1 MRFFPSS
8 GHSRSRFSPA
18 PLFIIALLGVLWWG
32 QVWSQIALSATPLR
46 SLAADRQLYVGTAVA
61 VQPLQSDALYPEV
74 LTREFNAV
82 VPENAMKFEVV
93 HPHPDEYNF
102 KPADAIVELAKAH
115 GMKVRGHTLVWHYQ
129 LPDWVTAQPLTRD
142 QAIDILHDHI
152 DTVVGHFRGQVA
164 DWDVVN
170 EVLNDDGTLRETIWH
185 KAIGPEYIAM
195 AFRWAHAADPQAK
208 LFYNNYGGEMQGP
221 KADAAYALVKRL
233 QQEGVPIDG
242 AGFQM
247 HVGLGNAPA
256 PAAVAANM
264 RRLDELGLEVQ
275 ITEMDVQLQTG
286 TGTEAQKWQAQAEI
300 YGDMLQT
307 CVEAVNCHTFMMWG
321 FTDNYSWIP
330 GYTGN
335 PDNPLIFDRDYQPKP
350 AYDRLMEV
358 LSTPSK

>member
-1 MRFFPSS
+1 MRLFPISR
-8 GHSRSRFSPA
+8 HSRSRFSPV
-18 PLFIIALLGVLWWG
+18 PLFVVAILIVLWWG
-32 QVWSQIALSATPLR
+32 QVWGQIALSATTLR
-46 SLAADRQLYVGTAVA
+46 SLAADHQLYIGAAVA
-61 VQPLQSDALYPEV
+61 VQPLQSDESYLEV

-93 HPHPDEYNF
+93 HPHPDDYNF
-102 KPADAIVELAKAH
+102 QPADAIVDLAKAN
-115 GMKVRGHTLVWHYQ
+115 GMKVRGHTLVWHHQ
-129 LPDWVTAQPLTRD
+129 LPDWVTAEPLTRD
-142 QAIDILHDHI
+142 QAIEILHDHI
-152 DTVVGHFRGQVA
+152 ETVVGHFRGQVA

-170 EVLNDDGTLRETIWH
+170 EVLDEDGTLRETIWR

-221 KADAAYALVKRL
+221 KADAAYALVKQL
-233 QQEGVPIDG
+233 QQDGVPIDG

-247 HVGLGNAPA
+247 HVGLGRSPA

-264 RRLDELGLEVQ
+264 RRLNELGLEVQ

-300 YGDMLQT
+300 YRDMLQT
-307 CVEAVNCHTFMMWG
+307 CVEADNCHTFMMWG
-321 FTDNYSWIP
+321 FTDRYSWIP

-335 PDNPLIFDRDYQPKP
+335 PDSPLIFDRDYQPKP
-350 AYDRLMEV
+350 AFDRLMEV